1 MKSTSWESDRERERM
16 VEGLNDS
23 ASLTKNR
30 AEVHFRWPV
39 CNDDDT
45 VARQRATPLPDAHMY
60 LGVHT
65 RCKSAADT
73 RDYVCTPW
81 AARVVPIVSVRA
93 SGRGNSHAGKGT
105 SPDGIRGETADSC
118 IDLPLLLFFVR
129 QIYEFHIPFSLSL
142 SLSLSLSRSLRKN
155 PLKIE
160 VQWNLLSCTSH
171 YCREDVWQAFV
182 MRDSAKFTRRSVEP
196 EMFGNYWR
204 EIGNYSGLC
213 SSIEKIGSYSRQT
226 RASTRLEEIPRKLE
240 KSRIAWKPFGSW
252 WGRGEGGSRGIIRN
266 YSRRECSRDGWRWAG
281 IPRSFDRFSAA
292 VRRGIIYGSW
302 RSRKSNGGAEITRL
316 SRRNW
321 HDHGPCCLLKRACT
335 HTHTHTHIKPS
346 CVVVPAPSALRLSLN
361 QYPRQL
367 ALII

>member
-142 SLSLSLSRSLRKN
+142 SLSHSLVRYEKILWKSKYSGIFLVARVTIVVKMCDKLLSWEIQR
-155 PLKIE
+155 
-160 VQWNLLSCTSH
+160 NLL
-171 YCREDVWQAFV
+171 ED
-182 MRDSAKFTRRSVEP
+182 R
-196 EMFGNYWR
+196 
-204 EIGNYSGLC
+204 
-213 SSIEKIGSYSRQT
+213 
-226 RASTRLEEIPRKLE
+226 
-240 KSRIAWKPFGSW
+240 
-252 WGRGEGGSRGIIRN
+252 
-266 YSRRECSRDGWRWAG
+266 
-281 IPRSFDRFSAA
+281 
-292 VRRGIIYGSW
+292 
-302 RSRKSNGGAEITRL
+302 
-316 SRRNW
+316 
-321 HDHGPCCLLKRACT
+321 
-335 HTHTHTHIKPS
+335 
-346 CVVVPAPSALRLSLN
+346 
-361 QYPRQL
+361 
-367 ALII
+367 